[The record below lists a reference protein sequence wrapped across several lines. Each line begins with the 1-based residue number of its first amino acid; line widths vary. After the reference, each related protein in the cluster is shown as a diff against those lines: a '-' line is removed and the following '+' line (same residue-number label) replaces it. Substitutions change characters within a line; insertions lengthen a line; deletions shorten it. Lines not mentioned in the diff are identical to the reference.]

1 MDNPVTD
8 PEISHS
14 ERLRPEFESFEL
26 DTRHKDNVHAL
37 TPDGVDFRD
46 NTGKA
51 KHQDTVPTVH
61 EASAHLFEGT
71 RNAQAD
77 STEAQLSRY
86 RWNSRLHFAALCYSY
101 LLEGWNDGSLGPL
114 LPRIQR
120 QYKIGF
126 DIVSLLFVFSTV
138 GFIGGAMS
146 NVYLNQRLGFGKLVR
161 IGALF
166 QLGGYAFIS
175 PGGPFPTICAG
186 VGLAGFGIA
195 MQMAQANG
203 FVGSLKE
210 NTRVKFGI
218 LHASYGLGAFVSPLV
233 ATHFSTASHWSF
245 HYVIAGGIAV
255 SNVVL
260 LTAVF
265 RLRRQ
270 DDVLAEAGQTA
281 GEANTSTENVYHQIL
296 RLKEV
301 HLLSIFCLIY
311 VGIEVT
317 LGGWIVTF
325 IVDKRGGGATAGY
338 ISSGFFGGLMLG
350 RLILMWLNQKI
361 GERRA
366 IMLYGVIAIGL
377 EVTVWVVPSL
387 LENAIAVSFVGLLF
401 GPMYPIMMNHST
413 SILPKW
419 LLTGA
424 VGYIAGIGQ
433 AGSAVLPLVTGLL
446 ASKFGIGSLQPLVV
460 SMMST
465 MIVLWALVPKARRI
479 D

>member
-1 MDNPVTD
+1 
-8 PEISHS
+8 
-14 ERLRPEFESFEL
+14 
-26 DTRHKDNVHAL
+26 
-37 TPDGVDFRD
+37 
-46 NTGKA
+46 
-51 KHQDTVPTVH
+51 
-61 EASAHLFEGT
+61 
-71 RNAQAD
+71 
-77 STEAQLSRY
+77 
-86 RWNSRLHFAALCYSY
+86 
-101 LLEGWNDGSLGPL
+101 
-114 LPRIQR
+114 
-120 QYKIGF
+120 
-126 DIVSLLFVFSTV
+126 
-138 GFIGGAMS
+138 
-146 NVYLNQRLGFGKLVR
+146 
-161 IGALF
+161 
-166 QLGGYAFIS
+166 
-175 PGGPFPTICAG
+175 
-186 VGLAGFGIA
+186 